1 MALTTRLLFNSPT
14 KPTHFLSR
22 PIIPPCGSLPLLTRT
37 SNIVTFAKRTR
48 KFESRNKTN
57 STSTKEELLGDPT
70 AEIGGELGAVDSG
83 ESFEGYVLPDLP
95 GLEKDFWEGPEW
107 DGFGFFIQYMW
118 AFGIVFAVIY
128 LFLCSCL
135 VANSFMNFDDLKFL
149 VCLNIDVIE
158 IASFG
163 G

>member
-1 MALTTRLLFNSPT
+1 MALTSTELLFKST
-14 KPTHFLSR
+14 LFLNR
-22 PIIPPCGSLPLLTRT
+22 PIISTSNPCGSLPILTRT

-48 KFESRNKTN
+48 KFESRNKSS

-70 AEIGGELGAVDSG
+70 AEFGNNLDGESGTVDSG
-83 ESFEGYVLPDLP
+83 ENFEGYVLPDLP

-128 LFLCSCL
+128 HFLFILFS
-135 VANSFMNFDDLKFL
+135 
-149 VCLNIDVIE
+149 
-158 IASFG
+158 
-163 G
+163 